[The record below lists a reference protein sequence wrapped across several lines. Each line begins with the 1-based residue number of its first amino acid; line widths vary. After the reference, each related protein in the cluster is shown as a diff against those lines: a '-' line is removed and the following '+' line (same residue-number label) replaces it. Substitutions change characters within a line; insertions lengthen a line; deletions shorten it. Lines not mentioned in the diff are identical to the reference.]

1 MAKEVKEND
10 GKIKGSNNLPTRP
23 DVSVPQPKANF
34 EVSKEAKSYA
44 GILKSGM
51 SKK

>member
-1 MAKEVKEND
+1 MAKKVKDD
-10 GKIKGSNNLPTRP
+10 GSIKGSTNLPTRP

-34 EVSKEAKSYA
+34 EKSKEAKNYA

-51 SKK
+51 SK